1 MTQPNKI
8 QRINSKIIYLPE
20 VSSSNGTG
28 VRFLNNKF
36 DNILKNYGYSLEDND
51 FNRMKALNKA
61 LKFNSKNK
69 ILKYINTYK
78 KKLKTNNNI
87 SHKNKDKLNNDYKW
101 IQKNK

>member
-1 MTQPNKI
+1 MDI
-8 QRINSKIIYLPE
+8 SF
-20 VSSSNGTG
+20 VA
-28 VRFLNNKF
+28 LNNKF

-78 KKLKTNNNI
+78 KMLKTNNNI

-101 IQKNK
+101 IQKK